1 MSSWECLM
9 SLARQIVLHAI
20 DESEKV
26 KDLVMEV
33 LKHLVKHTDNQ
44 IDDMLVN
51 QLEEAMYTDKNKLN

>member
-20 DESEKV
+20 ESEKV
-26 KDLVMEV
+26 KDLIMEV
-33 LKHLVKHTDNQ
+33 LKHLAQHTDNQ

-51 QLEEAMYTDKNKLN
+51 QLEEAMYSNKNKLN

>member
-20 DESEKV
+20 ESEKV

-33 LKHLVKHTDNQ
+33 LKHLVQHTDNQ

>member
-1 MSSWECLM
+1 M

-20 DESEKV
+20 ESDKV

-51 QLEEAMYTDKNKLN
+51 QLEEAMYTNKNKLN

>member
-1 MSSWECLM
+1 MSSSWECLM

-20 DESEKV
+20 ESDKV

-33 LKHLVKHTDNQ
+33 LKHLVQHTDNQ

-51 QLEEAMYTDKNKLN
+51 QLEEAMYTNKNKLN